1 MVASDLADRTALL
14 SRFGIL
20 FDKDLPAFVSNWHHM
35 PHAGSHEVFF
45 PRPKVVMVALSHITP
60 TNTPL
65 VA

>member
-14 SRFGIL
+14 PRFGIL
-20 FDKDLPAFVSNWHHM
+20 VDRDLPAFVSNWHHTSH
-35 PHAGSHEVFF
+35 PGSHEVFF
-45 PRPKVVMVALSHITP
+45 PRPKVVMVALSHATP

>member
-20 FDKDLPAFVSNWHHM
+20 VDRDLPAFVSNWHHT

-45 PRPKVVMVALSHITP
+45 PRPKVVKEQE
-60 TNTPL
+60 
-65 VA
+65 